1 MTKDST
7 LIERAMRL
15 AARAHLG
22 QTRKESNLPYLM
34 HPGMVALILAKHGF
48 GAEVLAGALVHD
60 VLEDTEVGE
69 IEMQEE
75 LGEEVLAF
83 VKAVSYDQALSWEDA
98 RVAYVESV
106 RKAPEGAKAISVA
119 DKIHNA
125 QSLILGHQA
134 QGKGIWSNFT
144 RPRDK
149 KLWFEEEML
158 KMLRESWR
166 HPLVE
171 EYAALVEE
179 LKALE
184 Y

>member
-1 MTKDST
+1 MTKDSV
-7 LIERAMRL
+7 LLERAMRM

-34 HPGMVALILAKHGF
+34 HPSMVALMLAKHGF
-48 GAEVLAGALVHD
+48 NATVQAAALVHD

-69 IEMQEE
+69 AQMLEV
-75 LGEEVLAF
+75 LGEEVVSL
-83 VKAVSYDQALSWEDA
+83 VKAVSYDDSLSWEDA
-98 RVAYVESV
+98 RVAYVEAV
-106 RKAPEGAKAISVA
+106 RLAPEGAKAISVA

-134 QGKGIWSNFT
+134 QGKAVWSNFT

-158 KMLRESWR
+158 KMLKESWQ

-171 EYAALVEE
+171 EYGILVEE

>member
-1 MTKDST
+1 MSDDST

-34 HPGMVALILAKHGF
+34 HPSMVALMLARHGF
-48 GAEVLAGALVHD
+48 GSEVLAAALVHD

-69 IEMQEE
+69 IEMREE
-75 LGEEVLAF
+75 LGEEVLAL
-83 VKAVSYDQALSWEDA
+83 VKAVSYDQALSWEQA
-98 RVAYVESV
+98 RVAYIEAV
-106 RKAPEGAKAISVA
+106 RQAPEGAKAISVG

-125 QSLILGHQA
+125 QSLILGHEA
-134 QGKGIWSNFT
+134 MGKTIWSNFT

-158 KMLRESWR
+158 KMLRESWQ

-171 EYAALVEE
+171 EYAALVEK
-179 LKALE
+179 LKALD

>member
-1 MTKDST
+1 MTQDST

-15 AARAHLG
+15 SARAHLT

-34 HPGMVALILAKHGF
+34 HPSMVALMLARHGF
-48 GAEVLAGALVHD
+48 ASEVLAAALVHD

-69 IEMQEE
+69 IEMGEE
-75 LGEEVLAF
+75 LGQEVVAL
-83 VKAVSYDQALSWEDA
+83 VKAVSYDPALSWEDA
-98 RVAYVESV
+98 RVAYIESV
-106 RKAPEGAKAISVA
+106 RQAPEGAKAISVA

-125 QSLILGHQA
+125 QSLILGHQRE
-134 QGKGIWSNFT
+134 GKSMWSNFT

-158 KMLRESWR
+158 KMLRESWQ
-166 HPLVE
+166 HPLVD
-171 EYAALVEE
+171 EYAVLVEE